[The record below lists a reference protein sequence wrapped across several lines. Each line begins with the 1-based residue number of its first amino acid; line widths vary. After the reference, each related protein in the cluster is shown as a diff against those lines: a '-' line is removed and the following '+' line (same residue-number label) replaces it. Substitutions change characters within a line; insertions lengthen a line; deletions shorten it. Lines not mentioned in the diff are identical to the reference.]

1 LQKNKDMAFS
11 YSAKTNPNRVRENTA
26 SKRKAEGKVKRVD
39 EKRDAKGGPM
49 IKSLFGKSTE
59 GKRVGGEYKMGLADS
74 KLFGG
79 AGKRALKKSGVV
91 LEGDHAKHIKANRKA
106 KAKKEKRG
114 FRDPLLAKKGA
125 YLKKRTDGLTD
136 RQKDTLKRHSK
147 HHTKKHMDTM
157 IKLMRE
163 GKTFTQA
170 HNVAMKKVGK

>member
-1 LQKNKDMAFS
+1 MAFS
-11 YSAKTNPNRVRENTA
+11 YSAKTNPNRVRPD
-26 SKRKAEGKVKRVD
+26 SKQKRKGEAKMRDVRERREGQ
-39 EKRDAKGGPM
+39 GGPK

-79 AGKRALKKSGVV
+79 VGKRALRKSGVV

-106 KAKKEKRG
+106 KAKKEKKG
-114 FRDPLLAKKGA
+114 FRDPLLANKGA

-136 RQKDTLKRHSK
+136 RQKDTLKKHSK